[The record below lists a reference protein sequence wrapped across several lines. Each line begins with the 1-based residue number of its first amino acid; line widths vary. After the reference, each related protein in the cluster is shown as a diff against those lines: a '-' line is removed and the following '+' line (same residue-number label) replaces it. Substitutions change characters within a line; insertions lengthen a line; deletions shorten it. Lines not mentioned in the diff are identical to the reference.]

1 MPETIARG
9 EMQSVT
15 DAGRM
20 PLVSIG
26 MPVRNGGSLFR
37 EALVSVVEQDYP
49 NLEIIISDNG
59 STDET
64 AAIANEF
71 AQRDSR
77 IRYVRQ
83 ERLLNIFDNFMFVLK
98 SSRGEY
104 FAWAAHDD
112 TRSTNFVSK
121 LLTAFERPDVVLA
134 FGDLLIRKSIDR
146 RGEPKLLAFDNSTRS
161 PASSMLWQAFAGRY
175 HFYGLWSAKFLKTTP
190 WTLPVCAPEV
200 PLLMVATATG
210 KCSYVPGAQFIYY
223 APVKSY
229 ADYPLYHLTKAR
241 PLALSS
247 RLNLFSSMWRAAR
260 TRMPLPLA
268 AMAVV
273 FVIGRECRDAI
284 LYPGVIAK
292 GLLRQAGLLKW

>member
-1 MPETIARG
+1 
-9 EMQSVT
+9 
-15 DAGRM
+15 M

-37 EALVSVVEQDYP
+37 EALTSVVEQDYP
-49 NLEIIISDNG
+49 NIEIIISDNG

-64 AAIANEF
+64 AAIASEF
-71 AQRDSR
+71 ARRDSR

-83 ERLLNIFDNFMFVLK
+83 ERLLNIFENFLFVLK

-112 TRSTNFVSK
+112 TRSPDFVSK
-121 LLTAFERPDVVLA
+121 LLSAFSEQGVVLA
-134 FGDLLIRKSIDR
+134 FGDLFIRKAIDR
-146 RGEPKLLAFDNSTRS
+146 PAEPKHLSFDNTARS
-161 PASSMLWQAFAGRY
+161 PVASMLRQAFAGRH
-175 HFYGLWSAKFLKTTP
+175 HFYGLWQARFLKNNS

-200 PLLMVATATG
+200 PLLMTATALG
-210 KCSYVPGAQFIYY
+210 RCKHVEGAQFIYY

-247 RLNLFSSMWRAAR
+247 RLDLFSSMWRAAR
-260 TRMPLPLA
+260 ASMSLPLA
-268 AMAVV
+268 LLAVL
-273 FVIGRECRDAI
+273 FVVGRECRDTI
-284 LYPGVIAK
+284 LYPGVVAK
-292 GLLRQAGLLKW
+292 GLLRQAGILKW